1 MNIDFKS
8 DFIEKDRGESINI
21 KARWGAINLGELM
34 TMNEY
39 GGTYRGRKCPCDEGA
54 QKRAK
59 RPESSQDKLF
69 LLTVAVINS
78 S

>member
-21 KARWGAINLGELM
+21 KARWGAINFGELM

-39 GGTYRGRKCPCDEGA
+39 GGTYRGHKCPCDEGT

-69 LLTVAVINS
+69 LLTIAVVNS